1 MSDKQQSIHSQWSNK
16 LTYILAATG
25 AAVGLGNIW
34 KFPYIMGENG
44 GGAFVLVYLACIALV
59 GIPIMIAEVYL
70 GKKGRL
76 SPMRSVAKVAQ
87 QNKASPLWQL
97 AGGMGVL
104 AGYLIL
110 SFYAVVAGWACAYI
124 FKAVKGEFAGQDS
137 QALQQTFANFISE
150 PSSLLIWTSC
160 ILALTVFVVARGL
173 QAGLEKATRF
183 MMPAMLLL
191 LIIIVAYSSLYGD
204 MAATISFMFAPDFSK
219 LTVESVLTA
228 LGHSFFSLS
237 LASGIMIMY
246 GAYLPEKTSIVKT
259 SLWIACADTLVAL
272 LAGLAIF
279 PIVFANGLEPGA
291 GPGLIFVTLP
301 LAFGQMP
308 AGQLIGSVFFI
319 MLVFAAFTSAIA
331 LIESSVAW
339 LVEKCGFRR
348 VQAAI
353 VAGIGLWV
361 LSLLSVYSFAPDT
374 WATTD
379 LFGESKSYFDV
390 LDYFTSNILLPL
402 GGLFIA
408 LFVGWKV
415 NKSELASE
423 LNISQAIFQLLVLL
437 LKVVTPI
444 FIIAVF
450 LNLIG
455 VVQFS

>member
-1 MSDKQQSIHSQWSNK
+1 MSGTQQSIHSQWSNK
-16 LTYILAATG
+16 FTYVLAATG

-59 GIPIMIAEVYL
+59 GVPIMIAEVYL

-76 SPMRSVAKVAQ
+76 SPMRSVAQVAK
-87 QNKASPLWQL
+87 QNSASPLWQL

-124 FKAVKGEFAGQDS
+124 FKAAAGEFNGQDAT
-137 QALQQTFANFISE
+137 ALGQTFGDFIAE
-150 PSSLLIWTSC
+150 PSSLLVWTSC

-173 QAGLEKATRF
+173 QQGLEKATRF

-191 LIIIVAYSSLYGD
+191 LIVIVGYSSMYGD
-204 MAATISFMFAPDFSK
+204 MRATLSFMFAADFSK
-219 LTVESVLTA
+219 LTVDSVLTA

-259 SLWIACADTLVAL
+259 SVWIACADTLVAL

-308 AGQLIGSVFFI
+308 AGQLIGTVFFV

-353 VAGIGLWV
+353 VAGIGLWI
-361 LSLLSVYSFAPDT
+361 LSLLSVYSFAPNT
-374 WATTD
+374 WAQTNI
-379 LFGESKSYFDV
+379 FGETKSYFDV
-390 LDYFTSNILLPL
+390 LDYFASNILLPL

-415 NKSELASE
+415 NKTDLENE
-423 LNISQAIFQLLVLL
+423 LNLPQAIFQTLILL
-437 LKVVTPI
+437 LKVITPI

-455 VVQFS
+455 VVKF